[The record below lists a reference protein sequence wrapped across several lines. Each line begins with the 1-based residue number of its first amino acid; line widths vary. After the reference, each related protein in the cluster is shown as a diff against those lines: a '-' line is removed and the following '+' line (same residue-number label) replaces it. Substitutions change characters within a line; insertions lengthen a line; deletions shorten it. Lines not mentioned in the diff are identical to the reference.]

1 VIGINKTNNGNIPSR
16 TVAPLRLERHC
27 WCGATTHLKNI
38 SAQVPGHSIPAKEFS
53 ASKKAPGI
61 SPGLFSRELDA

>member
-27 WCGATTHLKNI
+27 WCGATTDREKIGAL
-38 SAQVPGHSIPAKEFS
+38 VLGHSIPAKEPAQVKSLGDF
-53 ASKKAPGI
+53 PGAR
-61 SPGLFSRELDA
+61 LT